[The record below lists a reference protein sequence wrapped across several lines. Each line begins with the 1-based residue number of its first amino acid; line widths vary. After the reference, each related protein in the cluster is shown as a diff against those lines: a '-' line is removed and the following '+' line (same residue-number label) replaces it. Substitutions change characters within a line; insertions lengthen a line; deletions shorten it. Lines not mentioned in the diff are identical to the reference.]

1 MKNIQ
6 IIDGALNAT
15 FSLFQATDDE
25 FGAIF
30 VGNKDMAIIEEVFA
44 RLGDAEAGR
53 VISPLWDRPILK
65 SEAQGIHGTLFYD
78 YDDRREIFPL
88 SMREVDWDELSIN
101 QAQRELFRAKR

>member
-30 VGNKDMAIIEEVFA
+30 VGNSDMAIIEDVFA
-44 RLGDAEAGR
+44 RLGNAEAGR

-65 SEAQGIHGTLFYD
+65 SEAQGIHGTLFYG
-78 YDDRREIFPL
+78 YDDRREIFPR